1 MEETKPIY
9 PIKAVNNCLSVLE
22 FLAEKGP
29 SVSIKELSEQLGIY
43 PSTAHR
49 ILDTLRHRGYV
60 EQNSESDKYQLGL
73 KVFKLGMARIYE
85 PDLIKAATP
94 YLKELRDQS
103 GETVHLSVMSEGESL
118 CLMKEESPHA
128 IKMSSKVG
136 KGGPLHC
143 TGSGKVLLAY
153 MLKHERKNIIKK
165 TKITR
170 FTRKTITDEKRLEE
184 ELSKIRKQ
192 GFALDTGEHER
203 YVRCIAAPIRN
214 YEGQV
219 VAVISISGPA
229 FRMGSDE
236 RNRLREFLLSVSKRI
251 SERLGYDK

>member
-9 PIKAVNNCLSVLE
+9 PIKVLDNCLSLLE

-43 PSTAHR
+43 PSTVHR

-73 KVFKLGMARIYE
+73 KVFKLGMAKIYQA
-85 PDLIKAATP
+85 DLIKEAMP
-94 YLKELRDQS
+94 YLRKLRDQS
-103 GETVHLSVMSEGESL
+103 GETVHFSIMSEGKSL

-143 TGSGKVLLAY
+143 TASGKVLLAY
-153 MLKHERKNIIKK
+153 MPKDERKKIIKK
-165 TKITR
+165 TKIPR

-184 ELSKIRKQ
+184 ELSKVRKQ
-192 GFALDTGEHER
+192 GFALDRGEHER

-214 YEGQV
+214 HEGQV
-219 VAVISISGPA
+219 VAGISISGPA
-229 FRMGSDE
+229 FRMGGDE
-236 RNRLREFLLSVSKRI
+236 QNRLREFLLSVSKGI